1 MTSAPATGGSWSCL
15 GPLSNSQP
23 QRRSAASECV
33 RTGACRSHKAQFDRP
48 QQMFGPFS
56 AEKRGSS
63 KEEGALLL
71 PTHEGSDG
79 LPVLPLGML
88 NVTAKA
94 GDFLM
99 IP

>member
-1 MTSAPATGGSWSCL
+1 
-15 GPLSNSQP
+15 
-23 QRRSAASECV
+23 
-33 RTGACRSHKAQFDRP
+33 
-48 QQMFGPFS
+48 MFGPFS
-56 AEKRGSS
+56 AEKRGGS

>member
-1 MTSAPATGGSWSCL
+1 
-15 GPLSNSQP
+15 
-23 QRRSAASECV
+23 
-33 RTGACRSHKAQFDRP
+33 
-48 QQMFGPFS
+48 MFGPFS

-63 KEEGALLL
+63 KGEGALLL
-71 PTHEGSDG
+71 PTHEGSEG